1 MKNTSA
7 SNKVI
12 KTAIMAMLTALSVVS
27 VYALRLPLIPAAP
40 FLEYDAAD
48 IPVLIGSMLLGPV
61 SGIVTLLAVCA
72 IQALT
77 VSASSGWI
85 GFVMHLI
92 ASGVLVLISSTVYK
106 KKPTS
111 GGLVLGLV
119 LGSLAMTAVMIPLNL
134 VFTGIFLGAGTKAVA
149 QMLIPAIIPF
159 NLLKA
164 GINSAVTFA
173 VFTPISHTSPVF
185 RKIGNSY
192 TRLFSVSQ
200 IKRSR
205 VLLRTPAKQI
215 LGCARRGLRL

>member
-1 MKNTSA
+1 
-7 SNKVI
+7 
-12 KTAIMAMLTALSVVS
+12 
-27 VYALRLPLIPAAP
+27 
-40 FLEYDAAD
+40 
-48 IPVLIGSMLLGPV
+48 
-61 SGIVTLLAVCA
+61 
-72 IQALT
+72 
-77 VSASSGWI
+77 
-85 GFVMHLI
+85 MHFI

-173 VFTPISHTSPVF
+173 VFTPIS
-185 RKIGNSY
+185 KLLKKY
-192 TRLFSVSQ
+192 
-200 IKRSR
+200 IKS
-205 VLLRTPAKQI
+205 
-215 LGCARRGLRL
+215 GE

>member
-1 MKNTSA
+1 MIENVLIKSISPCKIFAGRFYFFRHTPREWRFIMKNTSA

-85 GFVMHLI
+85 GFVMHFI

-173 VFTPISHTSPVF
+173 VFTPIS
-185 RKIGNSY
+185 KLLKKY
-192 TRLFSVSQ
+192 
-200 IKRSR
+200 IKS
-205 VLLRTPAKQI
+205 
-215 LGCARRGLRL
+215 GE